1 MIACIMPVRYDT
13 NYSNP
18 SRTRWQSNGLIL
30 NSLLIDVG
38 ELGVIIGAIST
49 LAGSIFAGY
58 WNDQRNQ
65 YPDLYSESR
74 EVF

>member
-1 MIACIMPVRYDT
+1 MIACIIPVRYDT
-13 NYSNP
+13 NYSNA
-18 SRTRWQSNGLIL
+18 SRTRWQSNELIL

-38 ELGVIIGAIST
+38 EFGIIIGAISSLT
-49 LAGSIFAGY
+49 SSIFAGC

-74 EVF
+74 EAF